1 MRVFLTGAAGPLG
14 RTLTELLRKRD
25 DAVVGQV
32 RRRSGATFLRRM
44 GAEPVMSDLTR
55 ARQLADAM
63 SGCEL
68 VIHVAQFFDFWAAQP
83 STFHTVNVHGAEC
96 TMNAALEAGVKRVVF
111 VSSSLTIGERP
122 GAIGTER
129 TVHRGYTLTAF
140 ERSMLA
146 AEQTALR
153 YRAKGI
159 EVVVVNPAL
168 VIAPGDTGW
177 LGRLV
182 ADFVTG
188 RRRFASRTP
197 LGWISV
203 RDAAMGAILAAEH
216 GVSGSRYIL
225 AGETFTMRDV
235 MSLVTRL
242 ARQPRPQTLP
252 PPLALGAAALSS
264 ATASLLGGRP
274 HISLDE
280 ARFTNTGFQVDGEHA
295 CHSLGLEYTPMSRYL
310 PPVVASYKRVA

>member
-1 MRVFLTGAAGPLG
+1 MG

-55 ARQLADAM
+55 ARLLAEAM
-63 SGCEL
+63 SGCDL
-68 VIHVAQFFDFWAAQP
+68 AIHVAQFFDFWAPQP
-83 STFHTVNVHGAEC
+83 STFHTVNVHGTEC
-96 TMNAALEAGVKRVVF
+96 TMNAALEAGVRRVVL
-111 VSSSLTIGERP
+111 VSSSVTIGERP
-122 GAIGTER
+122 GSWGTER

-153 YRAKGI
+153 YRSKGI
-159 EVVVVNPAL
+159 EVVIVNPGL

-177 LGRLV
+177 LGRLLT
-182 ADFVTG
+182 DFVTG
-188 RRRFASRTP
+188 RRRFASRSP

-216 GVSGSRYIL
+216 GHSGSRYIL

-235 MSLVTRL
+235 MSLVTKYS
-242 ARQPRPQTLP
+242 RQPRPQSLP
-252 PPLALGAAALSS
+252 PSLTFGAAALSS
-264 ATASLLGGRP
+264 AAAKLLGGRP
-274 HISLDE
+274 HVPLDE
-280 ARFTNTGFQVDGEHA
+280 ARFTTTGFQVDGAHA
-295 CHSLGLEYTPMSRYL
+295 AHALGLEYTPMSRYL
-310 PPVVASYKRVA
+310 PPIVASYKRVA